1 MMHTLIDK
9 NLNKLSD
16 DISSYQLNMW
26 SLFIIFLSLPMIL
39 GPISFIDRS
48 IVNFASLML
57 SGGMYLLINYK
68 FKFNI
73 KIFLYFSY

>member
-16 DISSYQLNMW
+16 DISSHQLNIW
-26 SLFIIFLSLPMIL
+26 TLFIIFLSLPMIL

-48 IVNFASLML
+48 IVNFLSLIL

-68 FKFNI
+68 FKFI
-73 KIFLYFSY
+73 YLF